1 MIKLFL
7 KLRGTPVVIVTD
19 EFQGWEGIKETF
31 YFFMPAQPEIPRVPV
46 GRPPGQIRRF
56 IYLIIWSKGLRK

>member
-31 YFFMPAQPEIPRVPV
+31 FAFFSSQPSMKFLEFLLVAPLVK
-46 GRPPGQIRRF
+46 
-56 IYLIIWSKGLRK
+56 SDGLYI